1 MFEGGGSFG
10 SFFLTLSTGAV
21 AAQASYQVSRIVDH
35 DSLLLVG
42 ILFVIGVV
50 VGLGHALSSRTPLPV
65 RRIFGKVLLS
75 TGVSVTAA
83 AVYWYKPGT
92 DPLVVIGLG
101 SLLSVL
107 GAGFLDEL
115 VRTRMGIDR
124 KIGTDPEK
132 LD

>member
-1 MFEGGGSFG
+1 MVEGTGGYG
-10 SFFLTLSTGAV
+10 SLFTTLLTGAV
-21 AAQASYQVSRIVDH
+21 AAQTSYQVSRIVDH

-65 RRIFGKVLLS
+65 RRIVGKVLLS

-83 AVYWYKPGT
+83 AVYFYKPQT

-115 VRTRMGIDR
+115 VRARTGLSKND
-124 KIGTDPEK
+124 KP
-132 LD
+132 